1 MTEHQEKVLNALHKL
16 RETTLFTS
24 LRLYGRN
31 YMPEMFLLA
40 VPGEYTP
47 AVVTDSQ
54 YRKMPVMMTRRK
66 PSWALVKVLTGHGY
80 QTKRYP
86 DYLLI
91 SWSNQ

>member
-1 MTEHQEKVLNALHKL
+1 
-16 RETTLFTS
+16 
-24 LRLYGRN
+24 
-31 YMPEMFLLA
+31 MPEMFLLA

-54 YRKMPVMMTRRK
+54 YRKMLVMMVRRK

-91 SWSNQ
+91 SWSNT